1 MEGQMTIFDFLNTP
15 KPGDWLDDGSWTMGP
30 PVGFDQLT
38 EGMLVWANKS
48 TESMEWWKCL
58 QVDHAYRDSHGEVS
72 RWIMSDGTRQQEY
85 HSRLYFD
92 QYARPPLHG
101 GAHYRAVL

>member
-1 MEGQMTIFDFLNTP
+1 MTIFDFINTP

-30 PVGFDQLT
+30 PIGFDQLT

-58 QVDHAYRDSHGEVS
+58 QVDRAYRDSHGEVS

-101 GAHYRAVL
+101 GVHYREVL